1 MLEKKNKNLQNAI
14 RKAIASGM
22 RLSGLIVSLAAQA
35 NATSEVR
42 RPVLGERSSSGECSP
57 TSNAVNEVTSGNQ
70 NRFLVGHPPPPIR
83 RVPGM
88 ISLPS
93 GTKKG
98 EYRVQQGDTLGE
110 IARKHKT
117 TVAELKRLNGFDD
130 DRANRIKVGEVI
142 KVGK

>member
-70 NRFLVGHPPPPIR
+70 NRFLMGKRPIR
-83 RVPGM
+83 RIQGM
-88 ISLPS
+88 ISLSS

-98 EYRVQQGDTLGE
+98 EYRAQQGDTLGE

>member
-1 MLEKKNKNLQNAI
+1 MLAKKNKDVQNAI
-14 RKAIASGM
+14 RKAITSGM
-22 RLSGLIVSLAAQA
+22 RLSGLIVALAAQA

-42 RPVLGERSSSGECSP
+42 RPTFVGRISSGKCST

-70 NRFLVGHPPPPIR
+70 NRFLMGKRPIR
-83 RVPGM
+83 GIKGM

-98 EYRVQQGDTLGE
+98 EYRVRQGDTLGE
-110 IARKHKT
+110 IARKHKI